1 MILSQT
7 VDQDN
12 NRLTDALI
20 YTSTANRTRIFR
32 ARSVDVVDPSP
43 EKPTVMLHNGTAYLL
58 DHQGR
63 DDNEQIYRN
72 LQLHLNQLDQS
83 PNVKRKAKSVTELAR
98 SVFPADHAEL
108 QWRQSR
114 GLTALLMALL
124 AISLSRVKPRQGRF
138 STLLPLTLLFVAIFY
153 GGDVC
158 RTLVAN
164 GAIPLILVCG

>member
-1 MILSQT
+1 MWLTHHPRNRPLCCIT
-7 VDQDN
+7 VPP
-12 NRLTDALI
+12 
-20 YTSTANRTRIFR
+20 IF
-32 ARSVDVVDPSP
+32 
-43 EKPTVMLHNGTAYLL
+43 

-72 LQLHLNQLDQS
+72 LQLHLNPLDQS

-164 GAIPLILVCG
+164 GAIPSFLVCG

>member
-1 MILSQT
+1 
-7 VDQDN
+7 
-12 NRLTDALI
+12 
-20 YTSTANRTRIFR
+20 
-32 ARSVDVVDPSP
+32 
-43 EKPTVMLHNGTAYLL
+43 MLLAGTAYLL

-72 LQLHLNQLDQS
+72 LRITS
-83 PNVKRKAKSVTELAR
+83 ESAGSKPNVKRKAKSVTELAR
-98 SVFPADHAEL
+98 SARFPADHAEL

-138 STLLPLTLLFVAIFY
+138 STLLPLTFAVY
-153 GGDVC
+153 CRMRDVC

-164 GAIPLILVCG
+164 GAIPLIPGLWLVPGLI

>member
-1 MILSQT
+1 
-7 VDQDN
+7 
-12 NRLTDALI
+12 
-20 YTSTANRTRIFR
+20 
-32 ARSVDVVDPSP
+32 
-43 EKPTVMLHNGTAYLL
+43 MLHNGTAYLL

-72 LQLHLNQLDQS
+72 LQLHLNPLDQS

-98 SVFPADHAEL
+98 SAFPADHAEL

-124 AISLSRVKPRQGRF
+124 VHFIKSGKTAARAIFNVIA
-138 STLLPLTLLFVAIFY
+138 TDVAVYCHFY